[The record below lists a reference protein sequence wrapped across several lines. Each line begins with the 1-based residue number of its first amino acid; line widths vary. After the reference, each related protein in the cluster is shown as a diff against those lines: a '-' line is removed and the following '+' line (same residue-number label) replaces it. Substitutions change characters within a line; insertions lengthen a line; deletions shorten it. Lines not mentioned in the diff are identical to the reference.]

1 MSPLLHRYQRSV
13 SAPTEFRSV
22 NDMATPL
29 LYEPGTG
36 WRYGTSMDWAG
47 KLVERL
53 TGKTL
58 EEYMS
63 TNIWGRLGITDI
75 TFWPKSKPGM
85 AERTAGMS
93 TRDRKTG
100 ALKHEMES
108 IESTAG
114 AKDCFGGHG
123 AYASVPSFMK
133 ILQSLLRDDDVLLKR
148 ETTRIMFEPQLT
160 DESREA
166 MKVLWED
173 KANTG
178 LFVGEFEPQIRKDW
192 GLGGLLVMDG
202 TEGWRRKNTLVWSG
216 LPNLFW
222 VSVIISPLSP

>member
-1 MSPLLHRYQRSV
+1 MSPLLQRYRRSLFPNALNTTLV
-13 SAPTEFRSV
+13 T
-22 NDMATPL
+22 DMAHPL

-36 WRYGTSMDWAG
+36 WRYSTSMDWAG

-63 TNIWGRLGITDI
+63 TNIWGKVGITDI
-75 TFWPKSKPGM
+75 TFWPKLKAGI

-93 TRDRKTG
+93 VRDGKTG
-100 ALKHEMES
+100 VLEHEMES

-123 AYASVPSFMK
+123 TYASMPNFMK
-133 ILQSLLRDDDVLLKR
+133 ILESLLRDDEVLLKR
-148 ETTRIMFEPQLT
+148 ETTRMMFEPQLT
-160 DESREA
+160 EESREA
-166 MKVLWED
+166 MRLLWEND
-173 KANTG
+173 PGAKY
-178 LFVGEFEPQIRKDW
+178 FVGEFEPQVRKDW
-192 GLGGLLVMDG
+192 GLGGLLIRDG

-222 VSVIISPLSP
+222 VGVITLPS

>member
-1 MSPLLHRYQRSV
+1 MNPALV
-13 SAPTEFRSV
+13 T
-22 NDMATPL
+22 DMTTPL

-36 WRYGTSMDWAG
+36 WRYSTSMDWAG

-75 TFWPKSKPGM
+75 TFWPKSKAGM
-85 AERTAGMS
+85 AERMAGMS
-93 TRDRKTG
+93 VRDRKTG
-100 ALKHEMES
+100 ALTHEMES

-123 AYASVPSFMK
+123 AYASMPSFMK
-133 ILQSLLRDDDVLLKR
+133 ILQSLLRDDEVLLKW
-148 ETTRIMFEPQLT
+148 ETARTMFEPQLT
-160 DESREA
+160 EESREA
-166 MKVLWED
+166 MRVLWED
-173 KANTG
+173 QASARY
-178 LFVGEFEPQIRKDW
+178 FVGEFEPQVRKDW
-192 GLGGLLVMDG
+192 GLGGLLVRDG
-202 TEGWRRKNTLVWSG
+202 TEGWRRRNTLVWSG

-222 VSVIISPLSP
+222 VGVFRELIFWE